1 MSKGLGITLGI
12 LGVLLVVVFMVF
24 GSFISAKNQMVAKD
38 QNVKAAWSEVDVQL
52 ERRADL
58 IPNLVETVKGFTKE
72 ESTVFG
78 DIANARAGMLNAQGP
93 AAKIAANGQL
103 DGALGRLLLL
113 TENYPQLRS
122 SDQFMRLQDELA
134 GTENRISVARKRYN
148 DALQDYNTF
157 ILQFPN
163 SIWAGMAG
171 YAKNDAYF
179 AASPAAQGGTEG
191 KFLGTDCDADEKRP
205 FRGAEWP
212 FLSCDLEVPRH
223 TGLSRRSGAYLKDA
237 MALASSSLMSKT
249 V

>member
-1 MSKGLGITLGI
+1 MSKGLVITLAIVAVLI
-12 LGVLLVVVFMVF
+12 LIVLGVF
-24 GSFISAKNQMVAKD
+24 GSYVGAKNQMVAKD
-38 QNVKAAWSEVDVQL
+38 QAVQAAWSEVDVQL

-58 IPNLVETVKGFTKE
+58 IPNLVSTVKGFTKE

-93 AAKIAANGQL
+93 AAKIAANNQL

-122 SDQFMRLQDELA
+122 SDQFMRLQDELS

-171 YAKNDAYF
+171 FQKNNAYF
-179 AASPAAQGGTEG
+179 TASPAAQ
-191 KFLGTDCDADEKRP
+191 A
-205 FRGAEWP
+205 
-212 FLSCDLEVPRH
+212 VP
-223 TGLSRRSGAYLKDA
+223 S
-237 MALASSSLMSKT
+237 
-249 V
+249 VNF

>member
-1 MSKGLGITLGI
+1 MSKGL
-12 LGVLLVVVFMVF
+12 LGVLGFVGILILGGMMAGCSYV
-24 GSFISAKNQMVAKD
+24 SSKNQMVAKD
-38 QNVKAAWSEVDVQL
+38 QNVKSMWSEVDVQL

-103 DGALGRLLLL
+103 DGAIGRLLLL

-122 SDQFMRLQDELA
+122 SDQFMRLQDELS
-134 GTENRISVARKRYN
+134 GTENRIGVARKRYN
-148 DALQDYNTF
+148 DAIQDYNTF

-171 YAKNDAYF
+171 FKQNDAYF
-179 AASPAAQGGTEG
+179 KASPAAQQVPGV
-191 KFLGTDCDADEKRP
+191 KF
-205 FRGAEWP
+205 
-212 FLSCDLEVPRH
+212 
-223 TGLSRRSGAYLKDA
+223 
-237 MALASSSLMSKT
+237 
-249 V
+249 

>member
-1 MSKGLGITLGI
+1 MSKGLWIA
-12 LGVLLVVVFMVF
+12 LGVVGVLVLALLMGFSSYV
-24 GSFISAKNQMVAKD
+24 SARNQMVALD
-38 QNVKAAWSEVDVQL
+38 QTVKSKWSEVDVQL

-103 DGALGRLLLL
+103 DSAIGRLLLL

-148 DALQDYNTF
+148 DAIQDYNTF

-163 SIWAGMAG
+163 NIWAGMAG
-171 YAKNDAYF
+171 FKENDAYF
-179 AASPAAQGGTEG
+179 TASPSARTVPAV
-191 KFLGTDCDADEKRP
+191 KF
-205 FRGAEWP
+205 
-212 FLSCDLEVPRH
+212 
-223 TGLSRRSGAYLKDA
+223 
-237 MALASSSLMSKT
+237 
-249 V
+249 

>member
-12 LGVLLVVVFMVF
+12 VGVLVVVVLMVF
-24 GSFISAKNQMVAKD
+24 GSFVSAKNQMVAKD

-52 ERRADL
+52 QRRADL

-103 DGALGRLLLL
+103 DSALGRLLLL

-122 SDQFMRLQDELA
+122 SEQFMRLQDELA
-134 GTENRISVARKRYN
+134 GTENRVSVARKRYN
-148 DALQDYNTF
+148 DSLQDYNTF

-171 YAKNDAYF
+171 FSKNDAYF
-179 AASPAAQGGTEG
+179 TASLAA
-191 KFLGTDCDADEKRP
+191 
-205 FRGAEWP
+205 
-212 FLSCDLEVPRH
+212 
-223 TGLSRRSGAYLKDA
+223 
-237 MALASSSLMSKT
+237 KT
-249 V
+249 VPSVKF

>member
-1 MSKGLGITLGI
+1 MGKGLLAVLGFF
-12 LGVLLVVVFMVF
+12 GLLVVGVLMAGCSYVSSKNAMVE
-24 GSFISAKNQMVAKD
+24 KD
-38 QNVKAAWSEVDVQL
+38 QAVKASWSEVDVQL

-103 DGALGRLLLL
+103 DGAIGRLLLL

-122 SDQFMRLQDELA
+122 SDQFMRLQDELS
-134 GTENRISVARKRYN
+134 GTENRIGVARKRYN
-148 DALQDYNTF
+148 DAIQDYNTY

-171 YAKNDAYF
+171 FKQNDAYF
-179 AASPAAQGGTEG
+179 KASPAAEAVPGV
-191 KFLGTDCDADEKRP
+191 KF
-205 FRGAEWP
+205 
-212 FLSCDLEVPRH
+212 
-223 TGLSRRSGAYLKDA
+223 
-237 MALASSSLMSKT
+237 
-249 V
+249 

>member
-148 DALQDYNTF
+148 DAIQDYNTF

-171 YAKNDAYF
+171 YSKNDAYF
-179 AASPAAQGGTEG
+179 AASPAAQQVPSV
-191 KFLGTDCDADEKRP
+191 KF
-205 FRGAEWP
+205 
-212 FLSCDLEVPRH
+212 
-223 TGLSRRSGAYLKDA
+223 
-237 MALASSSLMSKT
+237 
-249 V
+249 

>member
-1 MSKGLGITLGI
+1 MGKGCLAVIGFAGLLV
-12 LGVLLVVVFMVF
+12 LGVLMAGCSYVGTKNTLVE
-24 GSFISAKNQMVAKD
+24 KD
-38 QNVKAAWSEVDVQL
+38 QTVKSMWSEVDVQL

-122 SDQFMRLQDELA
+122 SEQFMRLQDELA
-134 GTENRISVARKRYN
+134 GTENRIGTARRRYN
-148 DALQDYNTF
+148 DAIQDYNTYL
-157 ILQFPN
+157 LQFPH

-171 YAKNDAYF
+171 FKQNDAYF
-179 AASPAAQGGTEG
+179 KASDAARTVPGV
-191 KFLGTDCDADEKRP
+191 KF
-205 FRGAEWP
+205 
-212 FLSCDLEVPRH
+212 
-223 TGLSRRSGAYLKDA
+223 
-237 MALASSSLMSKT
+237 
-249 V
+249 